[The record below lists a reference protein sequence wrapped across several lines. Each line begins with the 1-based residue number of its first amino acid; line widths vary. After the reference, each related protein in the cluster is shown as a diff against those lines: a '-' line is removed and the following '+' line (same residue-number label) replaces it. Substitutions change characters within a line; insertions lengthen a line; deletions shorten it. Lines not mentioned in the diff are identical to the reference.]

1 MVRSQQDTAALPAS
15 RPFAG
20 GQAGY
25 DYFADEQHY
34 RSLADRVLA
43 GLRQGGRIVL
53 VTGAPPVN
61 LPSLA
66 AALTEATAGKHT
78 MLAIA
83 CGGEF
88 NEQELR
94 CAAGPSPLFLF
105 HQAERLLD
113 GQLAKLCSYL
123 ALGGNR
129 PAGVLLGVP
138 GLAPRLEKLQ
148 PSLFEDGRAI
158 RFNFYELGRD
168 EIDVFMRRQLRQSS
182 AAGGFAVDEINWIA
196 DLSSGDPAQVN
207 RLSRLMLELTG
218 GVGGSNTRG
227 NSTSHQTL
235 SPSAPRWR
243 RAMRRP
249 ARIGI
254 LLCLGLSVL
263 LMPAGRPEFGGRIDG
278 PAQSGGNG
286 SLAPEQV
293 SVSPPAVVASSRE
306 TAPTGAPALAET
318 APPADPPAAP
328 ALAETGS
335 SVDPTAASALAEPAP
350 PADPT
355 GVSALAET
363 GSSVDPTAAS
373 ALAEPAPPADP
384 SAAPALA
391 ETAPPAD
398 PTAAPALAETAPPA
412 DPTAAPA
419 LAEPAP
425 PADPTAAPAL
435 AEPAPPA
442 DPTAAPALAETA
454 PPADP
459 TAAPAFAETAP
470 PADPIAASALAETA
484 PSADPTGAPALA
496 ETAPPADPTAAP
508 ALAETAPPADPTA
521 APALA
526 ETAPPADPTAVPA
539 LAETDPTGVPALAET
554 APPADPTA
562 VPALAET
569 DPTADPTA
577 APALAETAPPADPTA
592 ASALAETGRQA
603 IPAAVTADKARAPLP
618 LPAEQITAL
627 LARGDA
633 FVRTRDIA
641 SARLFYERAADAG
654 NGRAA
659 LRMGESFDRA
669 FLDSIGIYRMIGDR
683 QLALS
688 WYRRARDLGDTEAAQ
703 LLQKLEPR

>member
-15 RPFAG
+15 RPFAV

-43 GLRQGGRIVL
+43 GLRQGSRIVL
-53 VTGAPPVN
+53 VTGDPPVN
-61 LPSLA
+61 LSSLA
-66 AALTEATAGKHT
+66 AALTEATGGKHT
-78 MLAIA
+78 VLAIA

-94 CAAGPSPLFLF
+94 RAAGPSPLILF

-123 ALGGNR
+123 ASAGNR

-138 GLAPRLEKLQ
+138 GLVPRLEKLQ

-182 AAGGFAVDEINWIA
+182 SAGGFAVDEINWIA

-218 GVGGSNTRG
+218 GVGGGDTRG
-227 NSTSHQTL
+227 DSTSHQTL
-235 SPSAPRWR
+235 SSRAPRSR
-243 RAMRRP
+243 RAMRRA

-254 LLCLGLSVL
+254 RLCLGLSVL
-263 LMPAGRPEFGGRIDG
+263 LMLAGRPEFGGRIDG

-286 SLAPEQV
+286 SLAPEQI
-293 SVSPPAVVASSRE
+293 SVSPPAVVASE
-306 TAPTGAPALAET
+306 TAPSAAPALAET
-318 APPADPPAAP
+318 APPANPTAAP
-328 ALAETGS
+328 ALAETAPPAN
-335 SVDPTAASALAEPAP
+335 PTAAPASAETAP

-355 GVSALAET
+355 AAPASAET
-363 GSSVDPTAAS
+363 
-373 ALAEPAPPADP
+373 APPADP
-384 SAAPALA
+384 TAAPASAETAPPADPTAAPASAETAPPADPTAAPASAETAPPADPTAAPASTETAPPADPTAAPASAETAPPAAPALVETAPPAGSTAGPAVAETAPPAEPTAAPALVETAPPAGSTAAPASA

-398 PTAAPALAETAPPA
+398 PTAAPALAET
-412 DPTAAPA
+412 
-419 LAEPAP
+419 
-425 PADPTAAPAL
+425 
-435 AEPAPPA
+435 
-442 DPTAAPALAETA
+442 
-454 PPADP
+454 
-459 TAAPAFAETAP
+459 
-470 PADPIAASALAETA
+470 
-484 PSADPTGAPALA
+484 
-496 ETAPPADPTAAP
+496 
-508 ALAETAPPADPTA
+508 
-521 APALA
+521 
-526 ETAPPADPTAVPA
+526 
-539 LAETDPTGVPALAET
+539 
-554 APPADPTA
+554 
-562 VPALAET
+562 
-569 DPTADPTA
+569 
-577 APALAETAPPADPTA
+577 
-592 ASALAETGRQA
+592 GRQA
-603 IPAAVTADKARAPLP
+603 VPAAVTADKARAPLP

-627 LARGDA
+627 LTRGDA

-659 LRMGESFDRA
+659 LRMGETFDRA

-703 LLQKLEPR
+703 LLHQLESR

>member
-15 RPFAG
+15 RPFAV

-53 VTGAPPVN
+53 VTGDPPVN
-61 LPSLA
+61 LSSLA
-66 AALTEATAGKHT
+66 AALTEPTAGKHT
-78 MLAIA
+78 VLAIA

-94 CAAGPSPLFLF
+94 RAAGPSPLFLF

-123 ALGGNR
+123 ASGGNR

-138 GLAPRLEKLQ
+138 GLVPRLEKLQ

-168 EIDVFMRRQLRQSS
+168 EIDVFMRRQLGQSS

-218 GVGGSNTRG
+218 GVGGGSDTRG
-227 NSTSHQTL
+227 DSTSHQTL
-235 SPSAPRWR
+235 SPRAPRWR

-249 ARIGI
+249 ARIVI

-263 LMPAGRPEFGGRIDG
+263 LMLTGRAEFDGRIDG

-293 SVSPPAVVASSRE
+293 SVSPPAVVAS
-306 TAPTGAPALAET
+306 ET
-318 APPADPPAAP
+318 APPAAP
-328 ALAETGS
+328 AS
-335 SVDPTAASALAEPAP
+335 I
-350 PADPT
+350 
-355 GVSALAET
+355 
-363 GSSVDPTAAS
+363 
-373 ALAEPAPPADP
+373 
-384 SAAPALA
+384 

-398 PTAAPALAETAPPA
+398 PTAAPALA
-412 DPTAAPA
+412 
-419 LAEPAP
+419 
-425 PADPTAAPAL
+425 
-435 AEPAPPA
+435 
-442 DPTAAPALAETA
+442 
-454 PPADP
+454 
-459 TAAPAFAETAP
+459 
-470 PADPIAASALAETA
+470 
-484 PSADPTGAPALA
+484 G
-496 ETAPPADPTAAP
+496 TAPPADPTAAP

-526 ETAPPADPTAVPA
+526 ETAPPADPTAAPA
-539 LAETDPTGVPALAET
+539 SAET

-562 VPALAET
+562 APALAET
-569 DPTADPTA
+569 APPANPTA

-592 ASALAETGRQA
+592 APASAETAPPADPTAAPASAETAPPADPTAAPALAETGRQA
-603 IPAAVTADKARAPLP
+603 VPAAVTADKARAPLP

-627 LARGDA
+627 LTRGDA

-669 FLDSIGIYRMIGDR
+669 FLDSIGIYRIIGDR
-683 QLALS
+683 QVALS

-703 LLQKLEPR
+703 LLHKLESR

>member
-15 RPFAG
+15 RPFAV

-53 VTGAPPVN
+53 VTGDPPVN
-61 LPSLA
+61 LSSLA

-78 MLAIA
+78 VLAIA

-94 CAAGPSPLFLF
+94 RAAGPSPLILF

-123 ALGGNR
+123 ASGGNR
-129 PAGVLLGVP
+129 PAGVFLGVP
-138 GLAPRLEKLQ
+138 GLVPRLEKLQ

-218 GVGGSNTRG
+218 GVGGSDTRG
-227 NSTSHQTL
+227 DSTSHQTL
-235 SPSAPRWR
+235 SPSTPRWR

-263 LMPAGRPEFGGRIDG
+263 LMLAGRTEFGGRIDG

-293 SVSPPAVVASSRE
+293 SVSPPAVVASS
-306 TAPTGAPALAET
+306 PET
-318 APPADPPAAP
+318 APPAAP
-328 ALAETGS
+328 AS
-335 SVDPTAASALAEPAP
+335 I
-350 PADPT
+350 
-355 GVSALAET
+355 
-363 GSSVDPTAAS
+363 
-373 ALAEPAPPADP
+373 
-384 SAAPALA
+384 
-391 ETAPPAD
+391 ETALPAD

-419 LAEPAP
+419 S
-425 PADPTAAPAL
+425 
-435 AEPAPPA
+435 
-442 DPTAAPALAETA
+442 AETA
-454 PPADP
+454 PPAN
-459 TAAPAFAETAP
+459 
-470 PADPIAASALAETA
+470 PIALPAS
-484 PSADPTGAPALA
+484 
-496 ETAPPADPTAAP
+496 
-508 ALAETAPPADPTA
+508 
-521 APALA
+521 
-526 ETAPPADPTAVPA
+526 
-539 LAETDPTGVPALAET
+539 
-554 APPADPTA
+554 
-562 VPALAET
+562 
-569 DPTADPTA
+569 
-577 APALAETAPPADPTA
+577 
-592 ASALAETGRQA
+592 AETGRQA
-603 IPAAVTADKARAPLP
+603 VPAAVTADKARAPLP
-618 LPAEQITAL
+618 LPAERITAL
-627 LARGDA
+627 LTRGDA

-669 FLDSIGIYRMIGDR
+669 FLDSIGIYRMISDR

-703 LLQKLEPR
+703 LLHKLEPR

>member
-15 RPFAG
+15 RPFAV

-53 VTGAPPVN
+53 VTGDPPVN
-61 LPSLA
+61 LSSLA

-78 MLAIA
+78 VLAIA

-94 CAAGPSPLFLF
+94 RAAGPSPLILF

-123 ALGGNR
+123 ASGGNR

-138 GLAPRLEKLQ
+138 GLVPRLEKLQ

-218 GVGGSNTRG
+218 GVGGSDTRG
-227 NSTSHQTL
+227 DSTSHQTL

-263 LMPAGRPEFGGRIDG
+263 LMLAGRPEFGGRIDG

-293 SVSPPAVVASSRE
+293 SVSPPAVVASSPKLRR
-306 TAPTGAPALAET
+306 
-318 APPADPPAAP
+318 PPHQPRSKPRRPPIRPPHQPWPKPRRPPIRPPHQPWPKPRRPPIRPPHQPWPKPRRPPIRPPHQPWPKPRRPPIRPPHQPWPKPRRPPIRPPHQPWPKPRRPPIRPPHQPWPKPRRPPIRPPHQPWPKPRRPPIRPPHQPRPKPRRPPIRPPHQPWPKPAA
-328 ALAETGS
+328 
-335 SVDPTAASALAEPAP
+335 DRP
-350 PADPT
+350 PHQPR
-355 GVSALAET
+355 
-363 GSSVDPTAAS
+363 PK
-373 ALAEPAPPADP
+373 PRRPPIR
-384 SAAPALA
+384 
-391 ETAPPAD
+391 PPHQ
-398 PTAAPALAETAPPA
+398 PWPKPRRPPIR
-412 DPTAAPA
+412 
-419 LAEPAP
+419 P
-425 PADPTAAPAL
+425 PHQPRPK
-435 AEPAPPA
+435 P
-442 DPTAAPALAETA
+442 
-454 PPADP
+454 
-459 TAAPAFAETAP
+459 
-470 PADPIAASALAETA
+470 
-484 PSADPTGAPALA
+484 G
-496 ETAPPADPTAAP
+496 
-508 ALAETAPPADPTA
+508 
-521 APALA
+521 
-526 ETAPPADPTAVPA
+526 
-539 LAETDPTGVPALAET
+539 
-554 APPADPTA
+554 
-562 VPALAET
+562 
-569 DPTADPTA
+569 
-577 APALAETAPPADPTA
+577 
-592 ASALAETGRQA
+592 GR
-603 IPAAVTADKARAPLP
+603 PFR
-618 LPAEQITAL
+618 
-627 LARGDA
+627 
-633 FVRTRDIA
+633 
-641 SARLFYERAADAG
+641 
-654 NGRAA
+654 
-659 LRMGESFDRA
+659 
-669 FLDSIGIYRMIGDR
+669 
-683 QLALS
+683 
-688 WYRRARDLGDTEAAQ
+688 
-703 LLQKLEPR
+703 PR